1 MKDLKDEHLFD
12 QERYNFNKFN
22 RRVITSREVSQK
34 YEAVDQWIAQQKNKE
49 AEVSLSIDDYRD
61 PQSLVND
68 ENLDNLY
75 DSSNNQPYLDTV
87 NTIKQTLKA
96 RTIKKVPQ
104 NYDNKFGIAPSDND
118 SYQEEVSAASMWFK
132 SYNWG
137 KLLSLLI
144 SNDSTFQGKTDEQKE
159 LRVKIQ
165 NLSGLLFT
173 YQIGLIILFASIIF
187 TVLGVHPYFA
197 NPIVLLALSA
207 VTVIFSIV
215 KLNSLN
221 DGPLHQNFIGKST
234 QVLQLL
240 NKENELAKT
249 SENNINEE
257 PQNNQAFTNFDNVDM
272 SEFEDDD
279 DDEED
284 LSNNF
289 SDNQPKFHEEKV
301 EVNHAEHNNFPQAYG
316 SSKSKAEIYSV
327 GERFLKHVYDNRF
340 NVDLKDPKDIL
351 NFFAPM
357 VVSYNDDFGG
367 FVKISRESAL
377 FKNIAFVLGKYYS
390 EIDTSFAKYNVHQK
404 EYFYVVDEV
413 IETALF
419 YKVHLTLPITINL
432 DKFKSSIEK
441 LIGILRDGP
450 QDKSVDVLF
459 EMAGKSGYL
468 KIMKLNKAGFMPLI
482 STGDI
487 LRFKGMKATNG
498 KDIFDEITSA
508 GDLKFLFG
516 LQNAE
521 NAFVLDVG
529 GKQNTNLA
537 IHGFTGSGKTVTTS
551 SWFNNILITHS
562 PDEVG
567 FLIFD
572 PKDGSSWN
580 AFRYTPHVLGYFSKK
595 DIKKWPSAVEMLH
608 SIATARQ
615 DFLNK
620 TIRMENYYEAR
631 KEFSSQKAWD
641 KLVKVPRLV
650 VVFDEMIATL
660 GSLSSIDDENKAV
673 NKTLDKESKRFVAF
687 KDIFK
692 TQLGALANVTREAGI
707 TLVALSQRTDD
718 ASLPRTY
725 LSSASMKF
733 GMRSQFLADS
743 ERLFGTDVPKN
754 MTTLP
759 TGSGYLLSNGIP
771 LTQISTPLISGDPKW
786 TNEVTKILGLAWT
799 ILYSVNHD
807 ENKEPEGYFFEKG
820 EGVDMTPYANDGVE
834 PYKLFNRQWAF
845 ERAKNDLIKGD
856 IHYLPEKT
864 GLSFDIT
871 AKSNNH
877 MSNSNTNINN
887 NNMSI
892 NTTNN
897 VNSTNVNAVTN
908 KNNNSNDEN
917 NFDDDDDEYNFDV
930 DNLSFDFDFES
941 PKDDFDANLNN
952 SDTNSNNNINF
963 GNNGIDLNSNDI
975 NLDNN
980 INHSKINRPERK
992 TVQKAVETNQN
1003 QNLRSKIT
1011 RPTTSGD
1018 SKISEIVHYFINQNK
1033 HEISVQELRTKFTTK
1048 QLNSAISKD
1057 VLILTEKQTL
1067 QITQAAQKYI

>member
-12 QERYNFNKFN
+12 QERYNFNKLN
-22 RRVITSREVSQK
+22 SRVITSREVSQR

-104 NYDNKFGIAPSDND
+104 NYDNKFGIAPNDDN
-118 SYQEEVSAASMWFK
+118 SYQEEVSAASLWFK

-137 KLLSLLI
+137 KLLALLI
-144 SNDSTFQGKTDEQKE
+144 KDDSTFQGKTDEQKA
-159 LRVKIQ
+159 LRMKIQ
-165 NLSGLLFT
+165 SLSGLLFT
-173 YQIGLIILFASIIF
+173 YQIGLIVFLASIIF

-197 NPIVLLALSA
+197 NPVVLLALSA
-207 VTVIFSIV
+207 ITVIFSIV
-215 KLNSLN
+215 KLNNLN
-221 DGPLHQNFIGKST
+221 DGPLHQNFIGNFA
-234 QVLQLL
+234 QVSQLL
-240 NKENELAKT
+240 NKENELAKS
-249 SENNINEE
+249 SENDFANET
-257 PQNNQAFTNFDNVDM
+257 QNNQPITNFEDINMDD
-272 SEFEDDD
+272 FEDGDD
-279 DDEED
+279 DSET
-284 LSNNF
+284 LNNF
-289 SDNQPKFHEEKV
+289 NNNQPIVHEEKA
-301 EVNHAEHNNFPQAYG
+301 EINHAEHNSFPQAYG

-340 NVDLKDPKDIL
+340 NVNLKDPKDIL

-367 FVKISRESAL
+367 FTKISRDSML

-390 EIDTSFAKYNVHQK
+390 EIDTGFAKYNVHQK
-404 EYFYVVDEV
+404 EYFYVVDDI

-487 LRFKGMKATNG
+487 LRFKGMKTTNG

-580 AFRYTPHVLGYFSKK
+580 AFRYAPHVLGYFSKK

-620 TIRMENYYEAR
+620 TVRMENYYEAR
-631 KEFSSQKAWD
+631 KEFSSQKEWD
-641 KLVKVPRLV
+641 KLVKVPRLI

-673 NKTLDKESKRFVAF
+673 NKTLDKESKKFVAF

-707 TLVALSQRTDD
+707 TLIVLSQRTDD

-733 GMRSQFLADS
+733 GMRAQFLADS

-820 EGVDMTPYANDGVE
+820 EVVDMSPYANDGVE

-845 ERAKNDLIKGD
+845 DRAKNDLIKGD

-871 AKSNNH
+871 TKNNNH
-877 MSNSNTNINN
+877 INNVNTNVENNNTNVGVVNNVNNVNGNVGNVNNNDNIVDIDNN
-887 NNMSI
+887 NN
-892 NTTNN
+892 N
-897 VNSTNVNAVTN
+897 
-908 KNNNSNDEN
+908 
-917 NFDDDDDEYNFDV
+917 DDDDDGFSNFDFNA
-930 DNLSFDFDFES
+930 DNLNFNFDFGSSES
-941 PKDDFDANLNN
+941 DFDANLN
-952 SDTNSNNNINF
+952 
-963 GNNGIDLNSNDI
+963 
-975 NLDNN
+975 NN

-992 TVQKAVETNQN
+992 TVQKVVKANQN
-1003 QNLRSKIT
+1003 QNVRSKIT
-1011 RPTTSGD
+1011 RPTISDD

-1057 VLILTEKQTL
+1057 ALILTEKQTL

>member
-12 QERYNFNKFN
+12 QERYNFNKLN
-22 RRVITSREVSQK
+22 NRVITSREVSQR

-104 NYDNKFGIAPSDND
+104 NYDNKFGIAPNDNN
-118 SYQEEVSAASMWFK
+118 SYQEEVSAASLWFK

-137 KLLSLLI
+137 KLLALLI
-144 SNDSTFQGKTDEQKE
+144 KDDNTFQGKTDEQKA
-159 LRVKIQ
+159 LRIKIQ
-165 NLSGLLFT
+165 SLSGLLFT
-173 YQIGLIILFASIIF
+173 YQIGLIVFLASIIF

-197 NPIVLLALSA
+197 NPVVLLALSA
-207 VTVIFSIV
+207 IVVIFSIV
-215 KLNSLN
+215 KLNNLN
-221 DGPLHQNFIGKST
+221 DGPLHQNFIGNFA
-234 QVLQLL
+234 QVSQLL
-240 NKENELAKT
+240 NKENELAKK
-249 SENNINEE
+249 SENASDSET
-257 PQNNQAFTNFDNVDM
+257 QNNQPITNFENVDM
-272 SEFEDDD
+272 SDFEDDED
-279 DDEED
+279 DNET
-284 LSNNF
+284 LNNF
-289 SDNQPKFHEEKV
+289 NNNQPIVHEEKV

-340 NVDLKDPKDIL
+340 NVNLKDPKDIL

-367 FVKISRESAL
+367 FTKISRDSML

-390 EIDTSFAKYNVHQK
+390 EIDTGFAKYNVHQK
-404 EYFYVVDEV
+404 EYFYVVDDI

-487 LRFKGMKATNG
+487 LRFKGMKTTNG

-580 AFRYTPHVLGYFSKK
+580 AFRYAPHVLGYFSKK

-631 KEFSSQKAWD
+631 KEFSSQKEWD
-641 KLVKVPRLV
+641 KLVKVPRLI

-673 NKTLDKESKRFVAF
+673 NKTLDKESKKFVAF

-707 TLVALSQRTDD
+707 TLIVLSQRTDD

-733 GMRSQFLADS
+733 GMRAQFLADS

-820 EGVDMTPYANDGVE
+820 EVVDMSPYANDGVE

-845 ERAKNDLIKGD
+845 DRAKNDLIKGD

-871 AKSNNH
+871 TKNN
-877 MSNSNTNINN
+877 NRINNVNTNVKNNNANVINN
-887 NNMSI
+887 NIAN
-892 NTTNN
+892 TNN
-897 VNSTNVNAVTN
+897 TNVGNVN
-908 KNNNSNDEN
+908 DNNIADI
-917 NFDDDDDEYNFDV
+917 DDDNDGFGEFDFNT
-930 DNLSFDFDFES
+930 DNLSFDFDFGSSES
-941 PKDDFDANLNN
+941 DFDANLNN
-952 SDTNSNNNINF
+952 NI
-963 GNNGIDLNSNDI
+963 G
-975 NLDNN
+975 
-980 INHSKINRPERK
+980 HSKINRPERK
-992 TVQKAVETNQN
+992 TVQKTVETNQTQN
-1003 QNLRSKIT
+1003 QNSRPKIV
-1011 RPTTSGD
+1011 RPTISDD

-1057 VLILTEKQTL
+1057 ALILTEKQTL

>member
-12 QERYNFNKFN
+12 QERYNFNKLN

-104 NYDNKFGIAPSDND
+104 NYDNKFGIAPTDND
-118 SYQEEVSAASMWFK
+118 SYQEEVSAVSMWFK
-132 SYNWG
+132 SYSWG
-137 KLLSLLI
+137 KLLALLI
-144 SNDSTFQGKTDEQKE
+144 KDDNTFQEKTDEQKE
-159 LRVKIQ
+159 LRMKIQ
-165 NLSGLLFT
+165 SLSGLLFT
-173 YQIGLIILFASIIF
+173 YQIGLIVLFASIIF
-187 TVLGVHPYFA
+187 TILGVHPYFA
-197 NPIVLLALSA
+197 NPVVLLALSA
-207 VTVIFSIV
+207 VTVVFSII
-215 KLNSLN
+215 KLNNLN
-221 DGPLHQNFIGKST
+221 DGPLHQNFIGNFA
-234 QVLQLL
+234 QVSQLL
-240 NKENELAKT
+240 NKENELAES
-249 SENNINEE
+249 SENNSADET
-257 PQNNQAFTNFDNVDM
+257 QNNQHITNFEDVDM
-272 SEFEDDD
+272 SDFEDDED
-279 DDEED
+279 DYADKMSSSFD
-284 LSNNF
+284 N
-289 SDNQPKFHEEKV
+289 NQPIVHEEKV

-367 FVKISRESAL
+367 FTKISRDSML

-390 EIDTSFAKYNVHQK
+390 EIDTGFAKYNVHQK
-404 EYFYVVDEV
+404 EYFYVVDDI

-432 DKFKSSIEK
+432 DRFKSSIEK

-487 LRFKGMKATNG
+487 LRFKGMKTTNG

-580 AFRYTPHVLGYFSKK
+580 AFRYAPHVLGYFSKK

-620 TIRMENYYEAR
+620 TVRMENYYEAR
-631 KEFSSQKAWD
+631 KEFSSQKEWD
-641 KLVKVPRLV
+641 KLVKVPRLI

-673 NKTLDKESKRFVAF
+673 NKTLDKESKKFVAF

-707 TLVALSQRTDD
+707 TLIVLSQRTDD

-733 GMRSQFLADS
+733 GMRAQFLADS

-799 ILYSVNHD
+799 ILYSVKHD

-820 EGVDMTPYANDGVE
+820 EVVDMSPYANDGVE

-871 AKSNNH
+871 AKNNNH
-877 MSNSNTNINN
+877 INNVNTNIENN
-887 NNMSI
+887 NTNTVVANANDI
-892 NTTNN
+892 NTVNVNNN
-897 VNSTNVNAVTN
+897 VDDIS
-908 KNNNSNDEN
+908 DI
-917 NFDDDDDEYNFDV
+917 DDDDDDGFGE
-930 DNLSFDFDFES
+930 FDFDVNNLNFDFGSQE
-941 PKDDFDANLNN
+941 DNFDANLNN
-952 SDTNSNNNINF
+952 NINR
-963 GNNGIDLNSNDI
+963 N
-975 NLDNN
+975 
-980 INHSKINRPERK
+980 KINRPERK
-992 TVQKAVETNQN
+992 TVQKAVETNQTQN
-1003 QNLRSKIT
+1003 QNSRPKIV
-1011 RPTTSGD
+1011 RPTFSDD

-1048 QLNSAISKD
+1048 QLNNAISKD
-1057 VLILTEKQTL
+1057 ALILTEKQTL

>member
-12 QERYNFNKFN
+12 QERYNFNKLN
-22 RRVITSREVSQK
+22 NRVITSREVSQR

-104 NYDNKFGIAPSDND
+104 NYDNKFGIAPNDDN
-118 SYQEEVSAASMWFK
+118 SYQEEVNAASLWFK

-144 SNDSTFQGKTDEQKE
+144 KDDSTFQGKTDEQKE
-159 LRVKIQ
+159 LRMKIQ
-165 NLSGLLFT
+165 SLSGLLLT
-173 YQIGLIILFASIIF
+173 YQVGLIILLASIVF

-197 NPIVLLALSA
+197 NPVVLLALSA
-207 VTVIFSIV
+207 AVVIFSIV
-215 KLNSLN
+215 KLNNLN
-221 DGPLHQNFIGKST
+221 DGALHQNFIGNFA
-234 QVLQLL
+234 QVSQLL
-240 NKENELAKT
+240 NKENELAVNST
-249 SENNINEE
+249 NDSDNEV
-257 PQNNQAFTNFDNVDM
+257 QNNQNIANFEDVDM
-272 SEFEDDD
+272 SDFEDDED
-279 DDEED
+279 DYNGGM
-284 LSNNF
+284 SSSF
-289 SDNQPKFHEEKV
+289 DNHQQSVHEEKA
-301 EVNHAEHNNFPQAYG
+301 EVNHAEHNSFPQAYG

-340 NVDLKDPKDIL
+340 NVNLKDPKDIL

-367 FVKISRESAL
+367 FTKISRDSML

-390 EIDTSFAKYNVHQK
+390 EIDTGFAKYNVHQK
-404 EYFYVVDEV
+404 EYFYVVDDI

-487 LRFKGMKATNG
+487 LRFKGMKTTNG

-580 AFRYTPHVLGYFSKK
+580 AFRYAPHVLGYFSKK

-620 TIRMENYYEAR
+620 TVRMENYYEAR
-631 KEFSSQKAWD
+631 KEFSSQKEWD
-641 KLVKVPRLV
+641 KLVKVPRLI

-673 NKTLDKESKRFVAF
+673 NKTLDKESKKFVAF

-707 TLVALSQRTDD
+707 TLIVLSQRTDD

-733 GMRSQFLADS
+733 GMRAQFLADS

-820 EGVDMTPYANDGVE
+820 EVVDMSPYANDGVE

-845 ERAKNDLIKGD
+845 DRAKNDLIKGD

-871 AKSNNH
+871 TKNNNH
-877 MSNSNTNINN
+877 MNNVNTNITNVENN
-887 NNMSI
+887 HANVAVADTNV
-892 NTTNN
+892 NN
-897 VNSTNVNAVTN
+897 VNNNVDDI
-908 KNNNSNDEN
+908 SDI
-917 NFDDDDDEYNFDV
+917 DDDGFGE
-930 DNLSFDFDFES
+930 FDFDTSNLNFDFGSSES
-941 PKDDFDANLNN
+941 DFDANLNN
-952 SDTNSNNNINF
+952 NISHN
-963 GNNGIDLNSNDI
+963 
-975 NLDNN
+975 
-980 INHSKINRPERK
+980 KINRPERK
-992 TVQKAVETNQN
+992 TVQKVETNQN
-1003 QNLRSKIT
+1003 QNLRQKIV
-1011 RPTTSGD
+1011 RPTISDD

-1033 HEISVQELRTKFTTK
+1033 HEISVQELRTQFTTK
-1048 QLNSAISKD
+1048 QLNNAISKD
-1057 VLILTEKQTL
+1057 ALILTEKQTL
-1067 QITQAAQKYI
+1067 QITQSAQKYI